1 VLTYLI
7 LEFVAFRLLLPHL
20 PLKLR
25 GDLPKEIRVLAQ
37 PSKRST
43 IPTDYIALVGDSY
56 AAGFG
61 DWVRDSN
68 HWLNPP
74 FHSADLIHQAT
85 GRDVIT
91 FGASGAGS
99 LTGLVSA
106 PMGRLRYLDASWLYA
121 LKPPR
126 VIVVYFYAGN
136 DFNDNLQ
143 DLELRFH
150 PNFPGRDVR
159 DQEVFGRFLT
169 TVVLGGDESWAKAEE
184 GLSLIERLFFLR
196 TLETLSGDIWKDL
209 ASFPNRPA
217 RRPRAARIPAG
228 QTNRVMVRGERVAV
242 PDGLQSPGLELD
254 DAEMALATYV
264 FEEALRYLRRYFA
277 TSTVR
282 VVYIPSPL
290 ECYKIASPEVDILRY
305 EGRRPRYRVEE
316 LEHRRRLAVTA
327 IQRATEANGLVFL
340 DATPHLRSA
349 SRSEPVHG
357 PKDWKH
363 FNRAG
368 YEALARAVLTILP

>member
-1 VLTYLI
+1 
-7 LEFVAFRLLLPHL
+7 
-20 PLKLR
+20 
-25 GDLPKEIRVLAQ
+25 
-37 PSKRST
+37 
-43 IPTDYIALVGDSY
+43 
-56 AAGFG
+56 
-61 DWVRDSN
+61 
-68 HWLNPP
+68 
-74 FHSADLIHQAT
+74 
-85 GRDVIT
+85 
-91 FGASGAGS
+91 
-99 LTGLVSA
+99 
-106 PMGRLRYLDASWLYA
+106 
-121 LKPPR
+121 
-126 VIVVYFYAGN
+126 
-136 DFNDNLQ
+136 
-143 DLELRFH
+143 
-150 PNFPGRDVR
+150 VR

-290 ECYKIASPEVDILRY
+290 ECYEIASPEVDILRY

>member
-1 VLTYLI
+1 VLTYLL
-7 LEFVAFRLLLPHL
+7 LELVAFRLLLPHL
-20 PLKLR
+20 PLRLR

-37 PSKRST
+37 ASKRST

-61 DWVRDSN
+61 EWFRDSN
-68 HWLNPP
+68 DWLNPP

-91 FGASGAGS
+91 FGATGAGS

-106 PMGRLRYLDASWLYA
+106 PMGRLRYLDASGPYA
-121 LKPPR
+121 VTPPR
-126 VIVVYFYAGN
+126 VILVYFYAGN

-143 DLELRFH
+143 DLGLRFH

-159 DQEVFGRFLT
+159 DQEVFGRFMAT
-169 TVVLGGDESWAKAEE
+169 IVLGRDESWAKAEQ
-184 GLSLIERLFFLR
+184 GLSLIDKLFFLR
-196 TLETLSGDIWKDL
+196 TLARLSEDAWESL

-217 RRPRAARIPAG
+217 RRPRAARVPAG
-228 QTNRVMVRGERVAV
+228 QTNRVMLIGERVAV

-264 FEEALRYLRRYFA
+264 FEEALRYLQRSFA

-282 VVYIPSPL
+282 VVYVPSPL
-290 ECYKIASPEVDILRY
+290 ECYEIASPEVDIDRY
-305 EGRRPRYRVEE
+305 EGRRARYRVEE
-316 LEHRRRLAVTA
+316 LECRHRLAVTA
-327 IQRATEANGLVFL
+327 IRRATEANGLVFL

-349 SRSEPVHG
+349 SRSELVHG

-363 FNRAG
+363 FNRSG
-368 YEALARAVLTILP
+368 YEALARAVLQVVP